1 MVRFAVTWLIVV
13 IFTSLTAC
21 QSMNGKTAGRK
32 IDDGTIAAQIKSQLA
47 ADTGVSVTRL
57 DVDTNNATVYLNGT
71 VATPDLKMRAE
82 QVARQVEGVERVINN
97 LEVEPK

>member
-1 MVRFAVTWLIVV
+1 
-13 IFTSLTAC
+13 
-21 QSMNGKTAGRK
+21 MNGKTAGRK
-32 IDDGTIAAQIKSQLA
+32 IDDGTITAQIKSQLA

>member
-1 MVRFAVTWLIVV
+1 
-13 IFTSLTAC
+13 
-21 QSMNGKTAGRK
+21 MNGKTAGRK